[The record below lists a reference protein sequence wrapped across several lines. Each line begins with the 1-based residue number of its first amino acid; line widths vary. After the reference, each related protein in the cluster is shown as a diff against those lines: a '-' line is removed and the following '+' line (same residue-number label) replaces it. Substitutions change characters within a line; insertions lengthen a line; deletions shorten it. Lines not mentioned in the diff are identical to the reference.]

1 MRSNA
6 LSELRNLRGG
16 LPELQLLMAQ
26 LAAASVGMGLTLK
39 AVRER
44 LEGKTMVA
52 TQTDVQLVGEDAF
65 SYKGGQNSFS
75 AQTRK

>member
-65 SYKGGQNSFS
+65 SYKGGQSSFS
-75 AQTRK
+75 SQTRK

>member
-1 MRSNA
+1 MCARSNA

-44 LEGKTMVA
+44 LEGKTAVA
-52 TQTDVQLVGEDAF
+52 TQTDVQLVGGRRH
-65 SYKGGQNSFS
+65 S
-75 AQTRK
+75 

>member
-44 LEGKTMVA
+44 LEGKTVVA
-52 TQTDVQLVGEDAF
+52 TQTDVQLVG
-65 SYKGGQNSFS
+65 
-75 AQTRK
+75 